1 VWKTRPETAASTP
14 TPAPTAAASVAPPPP
29 SVPPTTVAAAPV
41 VLGTVHVETQPPG
54 ATVTVGE
61 AKGTTPLDLGGLA
74 FGAHDVKLEMRGYE
88 PRTESVTLT
97 AEAPKAELKVALT
110 RLAPVMGTAD
120 FLSTPFG
127 ATILVDGNRVGETPL
142 SEFKVKP
149 GTHKVEL
156 DKDGYEPWSGPL
168 VVQAGKKAR
177 VDAELKAIPKPA
189 TPAPPPTLEP
199 VDPNRVYGASE
210 VDVMAKK
217 VSGPQVSY
225 PDNAPRLR
233 SGDRVSVSVS
243 FVVTENGDVTD
254 VKLVESAG
262 NKVVDETV
270 LSRIKNWKYSPAEKR
285 GIKVKVRM
293 TLKQSFQAS

>member
-1 VWKTRPETAASTP
+1 
-14 TPAPTAAASVAPPPP
+14 
-29 SVPPTTVAAAPV
+29 

-61 AKGTTPLDLGGLA
+61 AKGTTPFELGGLA
-74 FGAHDVKLEMRGYE
+74 LGAHDVKLEMRGYE
-88 PRTESVTLT
+88 PRTESVNLT
-97 AEAPKAELKVALT
+97 ADVPKAEVKVALT
-110 RLAPVMGTAD
+110 RLAPVMGTVD
-120 FLSTPFG
+120 ILSTPFG
-127 ATILVDGNRVGETPL
+127 AAILIDGTRVGETPVTEL
-142 SEFKVKP
+142 KVKP
-149 GTHKVEL
+149 GSHKVEL
-156 DKDGYEPWSGPL
+156 GKDGYEPWSGPL

-199 VDPNRVYGASE
+199 VDPSRVYGANE

-233 SGDRVSVSVS
+233 SGDRASVSVS

-254 VKLVESAG
+254 VKLVESGG
-262 NKVVDETV
+262 NKAVDEAV
-270 LSRIKNWKYSPAEKR
+270 MAGVKNWKYSPAVKR
-285 GIKVKVRM
+285 GVKVKVRV
-293 TLKQSFQAS
+293 TFRQTFLAG